1 MTRTKPRYAAG
12 PRKDPATDTWWFVVD
27 AGSAPV
33 QRCPGCRHRVWL
45 QSARELTVCPKCA
58 QPLRPPVFERRQAKR
73 RGFPTKKAAQ
83 VEFDRLKVS
92 VHDAT
97 FVATQAT
104 TVGEYLLVWVESQAA
119 AGLKPGTVSSYRDQI
134 RLHVLPHLGPKPLQ
148 KLGPLDLDKLYA
160 HLLVA
165 GRKNGPGGLSNR
177 TVRYIHTIVG
187 SALKDAVAKGLV
199 IRNVAKLASP
209 PSVKSTRPE
218 EVETWTHQELALF
231 LGATADHDLATLFRT
246 AAMTGLRRGEL
257 LGLRWSDLDLT
268 RNLLRVKQQVVAI
281 DGRSTIASVKT
292 NASRRTVTLDERTV
306 AILRSHRARQARDRL
321 AIGSRHDLDLV
332 FTNIDGRWIEPQFVS
347 ARFEVAVAAIDGL
360 KRIRWHDLRHTH
372 ATLLLASG
380 TDPKTVSARL
390 GHTSV
395 AFTLDRYTHVLPT
408 MQTDAARAMAAMV
421 DG

>member
-1 MTRTKPRYAAG
+1 
-12 PRKDPATDTWWFVVD
+12 
-27 AGSAPV
+27 
-33 QRCPGCRHRVWL
+33 L

-257 LGLRWSDLDLT
+257 LGLRWSDLDLSS
-268 RNLLRVKQQVVAI
+268 KWWPSMGAA
-281 DGRSTIASVKT
+281 RSPR
-292 NASRRTVTLDERTV
+292 SRRTPVAAPSLSTSEQWPSFARTV
-306 AILRSHRARQARDRL
+306 PAKPAIAWPSAPVTTSTWSSPTSTADGSNRSSCRP
-321 AIGSRHDLDLV
+321 GSRWRSQPSTD
-332 FTNIDGRWIEPQFVS
+332 S
-347 ARFEVAVAAIDGL
+347 
-360 KRIRWHDLRHTH
+360 
-372 ATLLLASG
+372 SG
-380 TDPKTVSARL
+380 FGGTI
-390 GHTSV
+390 
-395 AFTLDRYTHVLPT
+395 
-408 MQTDAARAMAAMV
+408 
-421 DG
+421 